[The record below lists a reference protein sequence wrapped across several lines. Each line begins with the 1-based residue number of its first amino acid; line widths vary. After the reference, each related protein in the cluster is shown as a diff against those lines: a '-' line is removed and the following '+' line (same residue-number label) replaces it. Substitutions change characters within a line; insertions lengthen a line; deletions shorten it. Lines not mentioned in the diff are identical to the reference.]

1 MKSLELRKHAMTGIS
16 YMIPYVCTAGM
27 LMVIGNIFG
36 GHTITNYR
44 EGFSIADAL
53 TTLGGDGL
61 GLLPVFIST
70 FIAYSIADRP
80 GIAPGFL
87 LGMLC
92 KANGFGFLGGLL
104 TGYLGGWVVNY
115 LKKVI
120 KVPSFAEGLVPQM
133 ILPLL
138 ATILVGVFM
147 EYVLGIPIIALTDG
161 IAALLLT
168 LQGARQFSCSG

>member
-1 MKSLELRKHAMTGIS
+1 MASLQIRKHIMTGIS
-16 YMIPYVCTAGM
+16 YMIPYVCAAGM

-36 GHTITNYR
+36 GQTITDYR
-44 EGFSIADAL
+44 AGFSIPDAL

-87 LGMLC
+87 LGLLC

-104 TGYLGGWVVNY
+104 TGYLAGYLVNY
-115 LKKVI
+115 LKK
-120 KVPSFAEGLVPQM
+120 K
-133 ILPLL
+133 
-138 ATILVGVFM
+138 
-147 EYVLGIPIIALTDG
+147 
-161 IAALLLT
+161 
-168 LQGARQFSCSG
+168 